1 MYLIKTQG
9 TAKIPDYVQVRD
21 DNFALLEHIIL
32 NKIDNFINESEFLNK
47 EEVKELIANTPF
59 GKIIKI
65 N

>member
-32 NKIDNFINESEFLNK
+32 NKIDNFINDSEFLNK
-47 EEVKELIANTPF
+47 KEVKELIAKAPF

>member
-21 DNFALLEHIIL
+21 DNFALLEHVIL
-32 NKIDNFINESEFLNK
+32 NKIDNFINDSEFLNK
-47 EEVKELIANTPF
+47 KEVKELIAKAPF